1 MITLEN
7 IETLKKKINEKANKE
22 IEKLSST
29 YKIIQSIQ
37 KYYPSIAERL
47 EEIPFKL
54 EYGKPA
60 FWVKLNIDTFHEAL
74 ALIENLEF
82 YPLPLFSRKNGCL
95 SIMENLEEE
104 NLLKDGDTNLG
115 FMLIHY
121 ESNNYNWKTTQ
132 EVEVR
137 LGLNIEKRRLYKQ
150 QCRFR
155 KQQNEI
161 KQYIGYYQNWI
172 QYHSP
177 RLGLNSADNSTIA
190 DIKIKGKL
198 TAEDKK
204 ILSMV
209 TPLCFVR
216 HNSQNKLS
224 LVVHRNETRGRRS
237 RRFSRPELSFPHLV
251 ETEI

>member
-137 LGLNIEKRRLYKQ
+137 LGLNIENTR
-150 QCRFR
+150 
-155 KQQNEI
+155 
-161 KQYIGYYQNWI
+161 
-172 QYHSP
+172 
-177 RLGLNSADNSTIA
+177 TI
-190 DIKIKGKL
+190 IHLKLKIKDFSKTPITKKYTKDYKG
-198 TAEDKK
+198 KK
-204 ILSMV
+204 IHSGFELGKTYQGERIIWASGS
-209 TPLCFVR
+209 PDYP
-216 HNSQNKLS
+216 N
-224 LVVHRNETRGRRS
+224 
-237 RRFSRPELSFPHLV
+237 RFTEYFPHCQTMEDV
-251 ETEI
+251 RASYPIFE

>member
-29 YKIIQSIQ
+29 YKIIQSLQ

-121 ESNNYNWKTTQ
+121 KSNNCNWKTTQ

-137 LGLNIEKRRLYKQ
+137 LELDIENTRTMVHLRL
-150 QCRFR
+150 
-155 KQQNEI
+155 
-161 KQYIGYYQNWI
+161 
-172 QYHSP
+172 
-177 RLGLNSADNSTIA
+177 
-190 DIKIKGKL
+190 KIKNFSK
-198 TAEDKK
+198 TSITKKYTEDY
-204 ILSMV
+204 
-209 TPLCFVR
+209 
-216 HNSQNKLS
+216 
-224 LVVHRNETRGRRS
+224 RGRKIHSGFELGKTYQGKRIIWAS
-237 RRFSRPELSFPHLV
+237 GSPEYPNRFTEYFPHCRTMEDV
-251 ETEI
+251 RASYPIFE